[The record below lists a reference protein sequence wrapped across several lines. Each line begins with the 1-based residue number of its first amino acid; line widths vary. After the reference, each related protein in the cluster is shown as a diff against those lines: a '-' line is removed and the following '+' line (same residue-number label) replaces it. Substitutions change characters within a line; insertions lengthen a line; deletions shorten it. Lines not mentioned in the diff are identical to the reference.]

1 MCGNSYKRRLSSG
14 FLRRLCAYQGRKA
27 QDEKKRYR
35 DSHCFTVVGLR
46 SGIIRVYRNLFRR
59 PLRPA
64 RKPIRCPPHYNQLIT
79 MSLITL
85 ADIQDA
91 AHRISGTAIRTPL
104 VRLNRARL
112 RMAGFADLADTTPDI
127 YLKDESA
134 QPIGSFKL
142 RGAYNKIAQLSP
154 DQLRRGVITYSS
166 GNHAQGVAFAARSL
180 GSKAVIVMPSNA
192 PKIKREA
199 TIALGAEIVL
209 VGPASTERKEKAEE
223 LAAAH
228 GYTMIPPYDDP
239 AIIAGQAT
247 CGLEILEQ
255 LPNADLVLSPVSG
268 GGLLSG
274 VSTAIKLSLGKNR
287 VPDPYA
293 PFADGWDSQNS
304 THTINIFG
312 CEPELAAD
320 AQQSFLT
327 RSLTEWPAADTSRTV
342 CDGLRTQSLGTLNFE
357 HILQFTDG
365 IITLSE
371 SEIRSATKIIL
382 AATKLTA
389 EPSGAIT
396 LAAALFHHHDLPP
409 AQKIVAILSGG
420 NLDPNLR
427 ARLESD
433 PIPTPV

>member
-1 MCGNSYKRRLSSG
+1 
-14 FLRRLCAYQGRKA
+14 
-27 QDEKKRYR
+27 
-35 DSHCFTVVGLR
+35 
-46 SGIIRVYRNLFRR
+46 
-59 PLRPA
+59 
-64 RKPIRCPPHYNQLIT
+64 

-85 ADIQDA
+85 ADIQA
-91 AHRISGTAIRTPL
+91 AALRIAPAAIRTPL

-112 RMAGFADLADTTPDI
+112 RIAGFPELADITPDI

-166 GNHAQGVAFAARSL
+166 GNHAQGVAYAARAL

-192 PKIKREA
+192 PQIKRDA
-199 TIALGAEIVL
+199 TIALGAEVVE
-209 VGPASTERKEKAEE
+209 VGPASSERKQKAEA

-228 GYTMIPPYDDP
+228 GYTIIPPYDDP

-247 CGLEILEQ
+247 CGLEILQQ
-255 LPNADLVLSPVSG
+255 LPSVDLVLSPVSG

-274 VSTAIKLSLGKNR
+274 VATAIKLSASRTLQ
-287 VPDPYA
+287 V
-293 PFADGWDSQNS
+293 
-304 THTINIFG
+304 FG

-320 AQQSFLT
+320 AAESFRT
-327 RSLTEWPAADTSRTV
+327 RTLVEWPATDTARTL
-342 CDGLRTQSLGTLNFE
+342 CDGLRTQSLGELNFE
-357 HILQFTDG
+357 HILHYVDG
-365 IITLSE
+365 IITISE
-371 SEIRSATKIIL
+371 AEIRTAARVIL
-382 AATKLTA
+382 AATNLTA

-396 LAAALFHHHDLPP
+396 LAAALFHHHSLPP

-427 ARLESD
+427 AQLESESLA
-433 PIPTPV
+433 TPV